1 MSQFRSEDMTM
12 VQLFIQS
19 EAAHDTL
26 KCLAELNE
34 GQGCIQFKDEN
45 ADKSAFQRLFV
56 SDVRRC
62 DDMLRILRA
71 FKELVAKE
79 KKLKGNGEDTTEVSL
94 HELHDKLLEV
104 EKDMKEHG
112 NAFHLLQ
119 KQQNDIR
126 VLSSPPLRALVSCI
140 VLDKAWYQAACAHAH
155 ACLHACRHTCP
166 RL

>member
-1 MSQFRSEDMTM
+1 MSQFRSEDMSM

-126 VLSSPPLRALVSCI
+126 VSSSRPLSVRARSRI
-140 VLDKAWYQAACAHAH
+140 ACQ
-155 ACLHACRHTCP
+155 L
-166 RL
+166 